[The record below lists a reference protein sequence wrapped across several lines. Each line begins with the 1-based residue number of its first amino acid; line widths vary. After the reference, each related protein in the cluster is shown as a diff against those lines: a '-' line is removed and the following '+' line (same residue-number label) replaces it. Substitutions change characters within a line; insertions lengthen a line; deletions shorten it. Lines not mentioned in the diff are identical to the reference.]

1 MVRRILLLAFS
12 VLTAVGLSA
21 QSGCL
26 QGTVVEAKT
35 GDPIPFVNITIEA
48 NGYVVTGGTT
58 DFDGKFFIKP
68 INPGKYDVQA
78 SYIGYATVKRRN
90 VYIAPKNDK
99 NNCSVI
105 NFVLMPEEDRVAVVG
120 NKREY
125 NKFKREY
132 NSFNKKN
139 GIEEKLSRYGE
150 LKFRV
155 VDDNHEPLLWDTT
168 ETGVFVKKNGQDFDD
183 VTYYH
188 GDGTWVIKPIKMGKY
203 DVWASCNGYTA
214 DHKKVKVYGGFTCYE
229 RFRLH
234 SSLQQFDTIS
244 RCGSLVIK
252 VYDKYCYSDNNK
264 LPNPTPFVHVAI
276 SKNGREVFYG
286 DANYWGLFS
295 KDFIEEGK
303 YDVQISYSGLKTKT
317 LKVKIR
323 KGKTTFKSVVLKKSN
338 CGKLVGW

>member
-1 MVRRILLLAFS
+1 M
-12 VLTAVGLSA
+12 
-21 QSGCL
+21 
-26 QGTVVEAKT
+26 
-35 GDPIPFVNITIEA
+35 
-48 NGYVVTGGTT
+48 
-58 DFDGKFFIKP
+58 
-68 INPGKYDVQA
+68 
-78 SYIGYATVKRRN
+78 
-90 VYIAPKNDK
+90 
-99 NNCSVI
+99 
-105 NFVLMPEEDRVAVVG
+105 
-120 NKREY
+120 
-125 NKFKREY
+125 
-132 NSFNKKN
+132 NKKKKKKK
-139 GIEEKLSRYGE
+139 IERGE
-150 LKFRV
+150 LKAQDLLEDIMNEKLGDINDIKL
-155 VDDNHEPLLWDTT
+155 DDKYSKID
-168 ETGVFVKKNGQDFDD
+168 NGQDFDD

-203 DVWASCNGYTA
+203 DVWASCNGYTT

-229 RFRLH
+229 GFRLH

-252 VYDKYCYSDNNK
+252 VYDKFHYSDNNK
-264 LPNPTPFVHVAI
+264 LPNPTPLVNVAI